1 MHRTIASI
9 SLNAA
14 HNVWQER
21 EGDREQERQR
31 GGGANRAEAVGVT
44 MFGDALIIIESL
56 DVVCVR
62 QIENNRIFERSP
74 SYILA
79 SSVLETRFL
88 VFVVENSTR
97 FATLCKTRKSFLL
110 AGNQFAIDEPNTS
123 ASLLRYPPFF
133 Q

>member
-21 EGDREQERQR
+21 EGERE
-31 GGGANRAEAVGVT
+31 RARRPGLVT

-62 QIENNRIFERSP
+62 QIENNRIFEHLP
-74 SYILA
+74 
-79 SSVLETRFL
+79 V
-88 VFVVENSTR
+88 
-97 FATLCKTRKSFLL
+97 
-110 AGNQFAIDEPNTS
+110 
-123 ASLLRYPPFF
+123 
-133 Q
+133 